1 MINHDY
7 DFTSYIEDK
16 KRKERFAKINNL
28 NEENKGEFLLS
39 FNQLLKRYID
49 NYYDEKLSTDDI
61 KAILDYVLSQVEVL
75 SISASSSK
83 NYKSISELVVEID
96 SRLCNYLKTDNKM
109 EMLFAL
115 QMATTMLDIYTP
127 ELFKMA
133 VEG

>member
-1 MINHDY
+1 MTSHDY

-16 KRKERFAKINNL
+16 KRKEKFAKINNL
-28 NEENKGEFLLS
+28 KEENKGEFLLS

-83 NYKSISELVVEID
+83 DYKSIGELVVEID
-96 SRLCNYLKTDNKM
+96 SRLCNYLKTNNKM
-109 EMLFAL
+109 EMLFVL
-115 QMATTMLDIYTP
+115 QMTTTMLDIYTP

-133 VEG
+133 LEG